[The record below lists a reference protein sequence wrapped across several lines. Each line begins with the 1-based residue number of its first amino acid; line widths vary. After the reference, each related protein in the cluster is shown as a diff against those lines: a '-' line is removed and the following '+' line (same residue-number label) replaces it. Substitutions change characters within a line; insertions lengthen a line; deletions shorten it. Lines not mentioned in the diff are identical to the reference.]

1 MTREIEQ
8 EFMDFLQAYPYQ
20 VDYEFKDGKL
30 CVDQKTFD
38 KAYKEII
45 EPLRMW
51 VTSPEA
57 AEQFNKIKMKEF
69 WAKHCQGTIEAWE
82 METLLFYSKK
92 HELDYMPLHNYFN
105 IANFNDLPSNPVIT
119 GYKKIEEE
127 MMSLNTRSML
137 LLEL

>member
-92 HELDYMPLHNYFN
+92 QD
-105 IANFNDLPSNPVIT
+105 
-119 GYKKIEEE
+119 
-127 MMSLNTRSML
+127 
-137 LLEL
+137 